1 MVKLKKVFMGIM
13 IASLIVSFS
22 ACKKDSDTD
31 DTSDADEKLGD
42 VKLGDYFGVEVTLD
56 EVEVT
61 KEEVDEVVNQYLKT
75 LKTKDESADTVKDG
89 DIVNIDYVGKK
100 DGKEFDGGSANDYAL
115 EIGSNT
121 FIKGFESSLV
131 GKKVGKK
138 EAINLQFPKD
148 YGQKDLAGQDVVF
161 DVTINYIYKYPKKL
175 TDDVIKSDD
184 KMNYKTAQEYLDSLK
199 KEIKEKKEKT
209 NDEKVGELVTS
220 KVMDNCEFSNINKEY
235 IRKNYDK
242 RYETIK
248 SEAESKG
255 IDLET
260 FIKQT
265 YGYTD
270 KETFEKDLVYIETD
284 FAKKSIMLDEI
295 ANKENITLSDDEYD
309 KQMETWIK
317 DAKAVNG
324 NVTQDFIIDAYGS
337 KEAARKEALHVK
349 VLKELV
355 GKAKIKYK
363 KPDKADTSDNKESKA
378 KSDS

>member
-1 MVKLKKVFMGIM
+1 MVKLKKVFMVIM

-209 NDEKVGELVTS
+209 ND
-220 KVMDNCEFSNINKEY
+220 
-235 IRKNYDK
+235 
-242 RYETIK
+242 
-248 SEAESKG
+248 
-255 IDLET
+255 
-260 FIKQT
+260 
-265 YGYTD
+265 
-270 KETFEKDLVYIETD
+270 
-284 FAKKSIMLDEI
+284 
-295 ANKENITLSDDEYD
+295 
-309 KQMETWIK
+309 
-317 DAKAVNG
+317 
-324 NVTQDFIIDAYGS
+324 
-337 KEAARKEALHVK
+337 
-349 VLKELV
+349 
-355 GKAKIKYK
+355 
-363 KPDKADTSDNKESKA
+363 
-378 KSDS
+378 

>member
-1 MVKLKKVFMGIM
+1 MGIM

-121 FIKGFESSLV
+121 FIKGFESSLI

-309 KQMETWIK
+309 KQMETWIN